1 IARILLP
8 DITVDSVTV
17 GLLFIAILPWV
28 MEVIESLEFP
38 GGYKLKFRELEKK
51 QQQQSEDIRRIKFLI
66 SHFVSDAEFTHLTK
80 LADAQPF
87 TFVQD
92 DTTSFFF
99 EELRRLRAL
108 NLIAGHPN
116 RGIRSLERVGGDV

>member
-1 IARILLP
+1 MIKKEFFKIAVSVIAGLLIIARILLP

-66 SHFVSDAEFTHLTK
+66 SHFVSDAEFT
-80 LADAQPF
+80 
-87 TFVQD
+87 
-92 DTTSFFF
+92 
-99 EELRRLRAL
+99 
-108 NLIAGHPN
+108 I
-116 RGIRSLERVGGDV
+116 